1 MQLSPGEPACTPD
14 GGCLAAAHWPC
25 KQCLQ
30 REVFPSW
37 ALSVFKYIFY
47 SYLILYI
54 FSIIFLSAFTGIVCL
69 RTIALEAPTVAP
81 THATREPTVA
91 PVWCGEL
98 ARRSAHAERQT
109 NTTVALTGRRS
120 KLPDILFG
128 SQRLA
133 NNKAKLFH
141 PNSMLNISR
150 IAENVTIIM
159 KCIHIFQYNKPYLI
173 YVTFQIGRA
182 HV

>member
-1 MQLSPGEPACTPD
+1 MLSGESTPLLKESIELWEADAHVLTLAARTKCGTKILQLSPGEPACTPD
-14 GGCLAAAHWPC
+14 GGCLAVAHWPC

-37 ALSVFKYIFY
+37 ALSVFKYVFY

-54 FSIIFLSAFTGIVCL
+54 FSIIFLSAFTGMVCL
-69 RTIALEAPTVAP
+69 RTTALEAPTVAP

-120 KLPDILFG
+120 KLPDI
-128 SQRLA
+128 
-133 NNKAKLFH
+133 
-141 PNSMLNISR
+141 
-150 IAENVTIIM
+150 
-159 KCIHIFQYNKPYLI
+159 
-173 YVTFQIGRA
+173 
-182 HV
+182 